1 MGSRAVVLTRKAGV
15 SPNARERLGEDSVLL
30 VETPG
35 HTPVLVRAVGELL
48 AVRRGEVVV
57 DATVGLGGHARL
69 FAEALGPDGT
79 LIGLDMDPANLELAR
94 RTLADVQPHVELI
107 HANFAELPEALAS
120 VGVNSV
126 DVLLADL
133 GVSSTQLD
141 EAQRGFSFQREGPLD
156 MRMDPRGTV
165 KAADLVNR
173 LSEKELG
180 DLLYYNAQEF
190 AGRKIARRICEVRR
204 EGRITTTTRLAEVVA
219 GAVGVDPNSRKSKIH
234 PATRTFLALRMAV
247 NEETANLQALLEAA
261 PSLMKPDGRVGVISF
276 HSVED
281 KAVKT
286 DFRRRKNEEI
296 YRIATKKP
304 VVADEDERR
313 TNPRSRSA
321 KLRVAVRLVSE
332 K

>member
-1 MGSRAVVLTRKAGV
+1 MI
-15 SPNARERLGEDSVLL
+15 
-30 VETPG
+30 VEPLG
-35 HTPVLVRAVGELL
+35 HTPVLLRMVGELL

-57 DATVGLGGHARL
+57 DATVGLGGHAKL

-79 LIGLDMDPANLELAR
+79 LIGLDMDPANLDLAR
-94 RTLADVQPHVELI
+94 RTLADMQPRVELR
-107 HANFAELPEALAS
+107 HANFAELPAALAS
-120 VGVNSV
+120 VGVDSV
-126 DVLLADL
+126 DVLFADL

-156 MRMDPRGTV
+156 MRMDPRRTV

-190 AGRKIARRICEVRR
+190 AGRRIARRICEVRR

-247 NEETANLQALLEAA
+247 NEETSNLEALLEAA
-261 PSLMKPDGRVGVISF
+261 PSMMKPDGRIGVIAF

-286 DFRRRKNEEI
+286 DFRRRKNEGI
-296 YRIATKKP
+296 YRIVTKKP

-313 TNPRSRSA
+313 ENPRSRSA
-321 KLRVAVRLVSE
+321 KLRVAVRFEGGPSL
-332 K
+332 

>member
-1 MGSRAVVLTRKAGV
+1 MI
-15 SPNARERLGEDSVLL
+15 
-30 VETPG
+30 VEPTG

-48 AVRRGEVVV
+48 AVRTGEIVV

-69 FAEALGPDGT
+69 FAEALGREGT

-94 RTLADVQPHVELI
+94 RALAGVPPRVEFI
-107 HANFAELPEALAS
+107 HANFAELPKALAS
-120 VGVNSV
+120 VGVGAV
-126 DVLLADL
+126 DVLFADL

-141 EAQRGFSFQREGPLD
+141 EARRGFSFQREGPLD
-156 MRMDPRGTV
+156 MRMDPRRTV

-190 AGRKIARRICEVRR
+190 AGRRIARRICEVRR

-247 NEETANLQALLEAA
+247 NEETANLRALLEAA
-261 PSLMKPDGRVGVISF
+261 PSLLKPDGRVGVISF

-281 KAVKT
+281 KAVKV
-286 DFRRRKNEEI
+286 DFRRRKNEEV

-304 VVADEDERR
+304 TVADEDERR
-313 TNPRSRSA
+313 ANPRSRSA
-321 KLRVAVRLVSE
+321 KFRVAVRLASG
-332 K
+332 

>member
-1 MGSRAVVLTRKAGV
+1 MFPSAWRVCASPRKCDRH
-15 SPNARERLGEDSVLL
+15 PDLL
-30 VETPG
+30 VQRDAALSVEAPG
-35 HTPVLVRAVGELL
+35 HTPVLVRAVSELL
-48 AVRRGEVVV
+48 AVRQGEVVV
-57 DATVGLGGHARL
+57 DATVGLGGHARIL
-69 FAEALGPDGT
+69 AEALGSEGT
-79 LIGLDMDPANLELAR
+79 LIGLDMDPANLDRAR
-94 RTLADVQPHVELI
+94 RTLADAGPRVELI
-107 HANFAELPEALAS
+107 HANFAELPSALAS
-120 VGVNSV
+120 VGVATI

-156 MRMDPRGTV
+156 MRMDPRSTV

-180 DLLYYNAQEF
+180 DLLYFNAQEF

-204 EGRITTTTRLAEVVA
+204 EGRITTTTRLAEIVA
-219 GAVGVDPNSRKSKIH
+219 GAVGVDPESRKSKIH

-247 NEETANLQALLEAA
+247 NEEIANLEALLEAA
-261 PSLMKPDGRVGVISF
+261 PSLMKPDGRVGVIAF

-286 DFRRRKNEEI
+286 TFRRGKNEGI

-313 TNPRSRSA
+313 SNPRSRSA
-321 KLRVAVRLVSE
+321 KLRVAVRLPND
-332 K
+332 

>member
-1 MGSRAVVLTRKAGV
+1 
-15 SPNARERLGEDSVLL
+15 LGEDSPRKAALI
-30 VETPG
+30 VEPLG

-48 AVRRGEVVV
+48 AVRGGEVVV
-57 DATVGLGGHARL
+57 DATVGLGGHARF
-69 FAEALGPDGT
+69 FAEALGKDGT

-94 RTLADVQPHVELI
+94 RTLAGVQPRVELI
-107 HANFAELPEALAS
+107 HANFAELPQTLAS
-120 VGVNSV
+120 IGVDSI
-126 DVLLADL
+126 DVLIADL

-156 MRMDPRGTV
+156 MRMDPRTTV
-165 KAADLVNR
+165 KAADLINR
-173 LSEKELG
+173 LSERELG

-219 GAVGVDPNSRKSKIH
+219 GAVGVDPNSRKSRIH

-261 PSLMKPDGRVGVISF
+261 PSLMKPGGRVGVISF

-286 DFRRRKNEEI
+286 DFRRRKNEGI

-321 KLRVAVRLVSE
+321 KLRVAVRIISG
-332 K
+332 

>member
-1 MGSRAVVLTRKAGV
+1 MI
-15 SPNARERLGEDSVLL
+15 

-48 AVRRGEVVV
+48 AVRTGEVVV

-69 FAEALGPDGT
+69 FAEALGRDGT
-79 LIGLDMDPANLELAR
+79 LIGLDMDPANLDLAR
-94 RTLADVQPHVELI
+94 RNLADVRPRVELI

-120 VGVNSV
+120 VGVDRV
-126 DVLLADL
+126 DVLFADL

-204 EGRITTTTRLAEVVA
+204 EGRITTTTRLAEVVS

-261 PSLMKPDGRVGVISF
+261 PNLMKPDGRVGVISF

-321 KLRVAVRLVSE
+321 KLRVAVRLPSG
-332 K
+332 

>member
-1 MGSRAVVLTRKAGV
+1 MAARPLNPSALGVCASPRMCDHPPDLSVHRKA
-15 SPNARERLGEDSVLL
+15 ALI
-30 VETPG
+30 VEPPG

-57 DATVGLGGHARL
+57 DATVGLGGHAKL

-79 LIGLDMDPANLELAR
+79 LIGLEMDPANLDLAR
-94 RTLADVQPHVELI
+94 RTLADVQPRVELI
-107 HANFAELPEALAS
+107 HANFAELPAALAS

-141 EAQRGFSFQREGPLD
+141 EGQRGFSFQREGPLD
-156 MRMDPRGTV
+156 MRMDPRRTV

-219 GAVGVDPNSRKSKIH
+219 GAVGVDQNSRKSRIH
-234 PATRTFLALRMAV
+234 PA
-247 NEETANLQALLEAA
+247 
-261 PSLMKPDGRVGVISF
+261 KIGRAHV
-276 HSVED
+276 
-281 KAVKT
+281 
-286 DFRRRKNEEI
+286 
-296 YRIATKKP
+296 
-304 VVADEDERR
+304 
-313 TNPRSRSA
+313 
-321 KLRVAVRLVSE
+321 
-332 K
+332 